1 LVAPVAAAEPAE
13 PAATAEPAAPAPAP
27 SNTGMAG
34 LVASGSVPMAAQA
47 AAALAT
53 AFGAMSAGFVTR
65 RRS

>member
-1 LVAPVAAAEPAE
+1 LVAPVAAAEPE
-13 PAATAEPAAPAPAP
+13 ATAAPAAPAPAP

-34 LVASGSVPMAAQA
+34 LVASGSVPMAAQTA
-47 AAALAT
+47 AAIAT